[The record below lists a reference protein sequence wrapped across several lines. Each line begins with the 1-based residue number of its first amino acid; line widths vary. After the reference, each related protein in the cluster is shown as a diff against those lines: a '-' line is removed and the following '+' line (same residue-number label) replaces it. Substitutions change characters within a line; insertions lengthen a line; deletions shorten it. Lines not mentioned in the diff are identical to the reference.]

1 MGQRVSGQ
9 QSGAAARV
17 DFDLLCRTIAD
28 LQLPPS
34 HGFVSLL
41 GMTAGA
47 RFAHQELAALIS
59 HDPEF
64 GANLQA
70 SHNASTQPGPSQRP
84 FSAREVIDHW
94 GYRIIHSSSVTNG
107 LVRLLGEDAFREPHR
122 EYWLRAFAIACYA
135 GVLAEVLE
143 AHDDR
148 AFSGS
153 LLRSAALF
161 LLERHAGPD
170 ARAARKLAASNRC
183 LLWDAETEQLG
194 GNHLDLG
201 RQLCERCELSD
212 SFLELYNPA
221 GALNSLPD
229 ILFRATAA
237 AERHGFEDPDGP
249 VVPVHLRPDR
259 EPILDAYFRN
269 AGGTTDGILF
279 AIHGMLAIT
288 PLVQLDAVA

>member
-1 MGQRVSGQ
+1 MEQRARGQP
-9 QSGAAARV
+9 QSSDART
-17 DFDLLCRTIAD
+17 DFDALCRSIAD
-28 LQLPPS
+28 VQLPPS
-34 HGFVSLL
+34 HGFASLL
-41 GMTAGA
+41 EMRAGE
-47 RFAHQELAALIS
+47 RFASQEIAALIS
-59 HDPEF
+59 RDPEF

-94 GYRIIHSSSVTNG
+94 GYRIIHSSSVANG
-107 LVRLLGEDAFREPHR
+107 LVKLLGDDAFREPHR
-122 EYWLRAFAIACYA
+122 EYWLRAFATASYA
-135 GVLAEVLE
+135 GILAEVLE

-161 LLERHAGPD
+161 LLQRHAAPD
-170 ARAARKLAASNRC
+170 ARAARKLAASSRS
-183 LLWDAETEQLG
+183 LLWEAETEQLG

-212 SFLELYNPA
+212 SFLQLYDPV
-221 GALNSLPD
+221 GVPNSLPD

-249 VVPVHLRPDR
+249 IVPPHLRPDR

-288 PLVQLDAVA
+288 PLVEHDPAA